1 MHGINTRPTPH
12 GIGSAT
18 HAQRSY
24 RVPVVMRIK
33 YSNALANTLVCT
45 LALFM
50 SACTTLSL
58 PPLPA
63 AVPASVSAP
72 SSSNGFAGMAP
83 PDRSRA
89 PDAETEAQS
98 IATQEVDDQTVY
110 VPVEPPTS
118 GAVSTR
124 VHEERQDAF
133 NPYVI
138 TAHKHNY
145 ILPVSYSSRVNEQ
158 IYQQNDVRLRDGLQ
172 PAEVKFQIS
181 LKNQL
186 NEEDLFFPKDSLSV
200 GITLEAWWQLYSSDL
215 SSPFRETNYQ
225 PEIFYLLPL
234 LWGPF
239 GGNSAVLVGLEHQS
253 NGQVQGLSRSWNRLY
268 AGLIYERGPL
278 VASIRPWYRLP
289 EDTKKSPEEAEGD
302 DNPDI
307 ADFMGYG
314 EAALSWRNESFE
326 YALHARGNPSTGKGA
341 IELGLTFPLF
351 ARFRGFVQYFSGYGD
366 SLIDYNHY
374 QQRLGVGVAL
384 TNLY

>member
-1 MHGINTRPTPH
+1 MYGYAPLFYFDGCGP
-12 GIGSAT
+12 SAT
-18 HAQRSY
+18 AKQRAVQS
-24 RVPVVMRIK
+24 RESRLMWIK
-33 YSNALANTLVCT
+33 SLVAVCKPLVCLLT
-45 LALFM
+45 MSLAG
-50 SACTTLSL
+50 CTSL
-58 PPLPA
+58 P
-63 AVPASVSAP
+63 V
-72 SSSNGFAGMAP
+72 AP
-83 PDRSRA
+83 PSNPGTTRVQ
-89 PDAETEAQS
+89 PGDAS
-98 IATQEVDDQTVY
+98 IARFVDIDETLISTQEVDDLTVY
-110 VPVEPPTS
+110 IPVPEEQP
-118 GAVSTR
+118 GAVSER
-124 VHEERQDAF
+124 VREERRAAF

-145 ILPVSYSSRVNEQ
+145 ILPVSYSNSVNEE
-158 IYQQNDVRLRDGLQ
+158 IYQQNDVRLREGLQ

-186 NEEDLFFPKDSLSV
+186 NEHDLFFPSDSLSL

-225 PEIFYLLPL
+225 PEIFYLVPL

-239 GGNSAVLVGLEHQS
+239 GGKTAAVVGLEHQS

-268 AGLIYERGPL
+268 GALLYERGPL

-289 EDTKKSPEEAEGD
+289 EDTKESPEEAEGD

-307 ADFMGYG
+307 IDFMGHG
-314 EAALSWRNESFE
+314 EAALSWRNEHFE

-341 IELGLTFPLF
+341 ISFGLTFPLF
-351 ARFRGFVQYFSGYGD
+351 AGIRGFVQYFSGYGD
-366 SLIDYNHY
+366 SLIDYNHF